1 MMISLSLTVAP
12 ISGFCGKSI
21 GCTNCARKSTS
32 LFIRFGDCVRSKAL
46 FTVSRSLFVGDD
58 LSLLL
63 VVLLQL
69 SLILFGLVCLCEAEE
84 EMAEVSDDLDLRDD
98 FCELF
103 GVELR
108 LDDGLRC
115 LDDDFLR
122 STNTT
127 HIHTYVQVNYFNQNR
142 RCTYYG
148 LWVIEV
154 VGGF

>member
-1 MMISLSLTVAP
+1 M
-12 ISGFCGKSI
+12 
-21 GCTNCARKSTS
+21 
-32 LFIRFGDCVRSKAL
+32 
-46 FTVSRSLFVGDD
+46 
-58 LSLLL
+58 
-63 VVLLQL
+63 
-69 SLILFGLVCLCEAEE
+69 VCLCEAEE